1 MKEIKIKHPIFSAYY
16 HGPGETVYFDAEG
29 NLNAEGLDLLVKGPT
44 RYGPKFMGG
53 DQIEIKV
60 NYEEDGVEHAFSWL
74 LAPLLALDIL
84 FNRECQLYCDEYKFV
99 EYSKETDEFV
109 ALVAFAGAKLG
120 YTTTATGERIGKY
133 ADNSDLLIWDP
144 YDREQFLHFKGEMHR
159 LIDKIHHHRGIYDD
173 LLSEIAKYRY

>member
-29 NLNAEGLDLLVKGPT
+29 NLNVEGLDLLVKGPT
-44 RYGPKFMGG
+44 QYGPKFMDA

-74 LAPLLALDIL
+74 VPPLFATDIL
-84 FNRECQLYCDEYKFV
+84 FRECQLYCDEYKFV

-109 ALVAFAGAKLG
+109 AVVVFAGAKLG
-120 YTTTATGERIGKY
+120 YTITATGERIGKY

-144 YDREQFLHFKGEMHR
+144 YDGEQFLYFKGEMNR
-159 LIDKIHHHRGIYDD
+159 LIHKLDHHRGICDA